1 MSQHYSRRQKS
12 STEDKEPTPAKH
24 IKKGFSAFQKTVALI
39 GSILSI
45 IVASITITNAL
56 KGSSATKP
64 TDKSTTT
71 VVIKEGNKGN
81 NSKTDTSASS
91 AYSDDTD
98 NDSGTVNNTY
108 NDDANT
114 TYSSSSDT
122 TYSYSSDDSQSDSTQ
137 NSAATSDDTASSA
150 TEATE

>member
-1 MSQHYSRRQKS
+1 MSQHYSRRQKT

-71 VVIKEGNKGN
+71 VVIKGGN

-122 TYSYSSDDSQSDSTQ
+122 TYNYSSDDSQSDSTQ
-137 NSAATSDDTASSA
+137 SSAATSDDTASSA